1 MDGYSS
7 QGNWKELDI
16 SSATAVITKVGDVDW
31 ISVSAESIP
40 KTAKITL
47 PKELL
52 GSANISISA
61 ASYASLKRGG
71 PCS

>member
-40 KTAKITL
+40 ETAKITL